1 MGLSFIPL
9 GVGDA
14 FSKKYYSS
22 SILVHSERFTL
33 LVDCPHPIRK
43 MMHEIR
49 GASKPDIG
57 DVDAVVLTHLHADHV
72 SGLEGFLFFSRFH
85 LQKKRT
91 VAAHDDVLQTLWPHH
106 LAGGMGS
113 IHVDGQRKTLTLD
126 EYADTI
132 TLDVSRPI
140 QIGPCAISCRRTI
153 HHIPTYA
160 LKISIDGVT
169 LGYSAD
175 TTYDPTLIDWLFGDS
190 DLVIHETNEGIHT
203 SYEKLKSLPEETRK
217 KMRLIHYPDHFDP
230 KTSAIECL
238 VQGERYSIRS

>member
-22 SILVHSERFTL
+22 SILVTADDYTI

-43 MMHEIR
+43 MMHET
-49 GASKPDIG
+49 GVEPKPDIG

-85 LQKKRT
+85 LRKKGV
-91 VAAHDDVLQTLWPHH
+91 VAAHERVLESLWPHH
-106 LAGGMGS
+106 LVGGMGNL
-113 IHVDGQRKTLTLD
+113 HVDGHRRTLTLD
-126 EYADTI
+126 EYAETI
-132 TLDVSRPI
+132 ALDDRVATDL
-140 QIGPCAISCRRTI
+140 GPCSVACRRTI

-160 LKISIDGVT
+160 LKISVGGVT

-175 TTYDPTLIDWLFGDS
+175 TTYDPELIEWLLGDS

-203 SYEKLKSLPEETRK
+203 PYEKLRALPEADRK
-217 KMRLIHYPDHFDP
+217 RMRLIHYPDELDP
-230 KTSAIECL
+230 EKSAIECL
-238 VQGERYSIRS
+238 TQGERYTI